1 MLVPGEARG
10 AVSSR
15 PTRLILLAAL
25 ACLLSPPAT
34 AAAGGPLLRFPDVH
48 GDSLVF
54 VHGEDIW
61 TAPASGGLARR
72 LTDDDGEERH
82 PKFSPDGSLIAFSAE
97 LDGNRDVYVMDAVGG
112 NIRRL
117 TYHPV
122 ADEVVGWHPT
132 KEKVLFRSSRSSF
145 SRFDRLFLIAPDGSG
160 LEELPLH
167 EAARGSFSPDG
178 KRLAYNRIARED
190 RTWKRYRG
198 GLAQDLW
205 LYDFET
211 QEDRRL
217 TEHRGTDRLPM
228 WIGGTI
234 YFASDRDRVLNLY
247 AYDPESGAIEAV
259 TEHRDYDIRR
269 PSHGGP
275 MIVYELAGDLWLL
288 DTRSG
293 ETRRVPIE
301 IPVDP
306 RETRP
311 YRKNVSEFITGVGA
325 SPEGGRA
332 LVEAR
337 GELFTVPKEHGA
349 TRNLTRTPGARDRYA
364 AWSPDGERIAF
375 LSDRGGEYDIH
386 LVDALGESEPERL
399 TDLGPGYRH
408 TLRWSPDGK
417 RIAFADQTLALFI
430 LDVASREVIFVDRSE
445 VEPVDIG
452 LEEKPISDFTWSP
465 DGRWLA
471 YSKIDLN
478 HLSGIYLHSIEEGK
492 ARRVS
497 GDLFND
503 FGPAFASDGRH
514 LFFVSNRRF
523 DPTLGD
529 FEWEMVYKKVAGIY
543 ALSLTADAGPAL
555 PVLSDESAPA
565 EKNGDEERGEDR
577 RATPTVRVDFEGIAG
592 RAQALPLPRGNYR
605 ALAAARGVLYY
616 LNDEEGDYN
625 RFEYRS
631 PGPKDLMSFDLEDRE
646 EKTLLEDIDGY
657 ALSADGTHVAFRR
670 GGSVGLRKVKETGWR
685 AHFEKAE
692 GRGEKGGNG
701 TLDLSGL
708 TMVIDPPAEWRQV
721 FEEAWRMERD
731 FFYDPNMH
739 GLDWPAL
746 GEKYRP
752 LVERATCAQDLRF
765 IIGELIGEL
774 ATSHTYVGAGDRRRR
789 AEPVN
794 VGLLGADWEADPGAG
809 LYRIAKIYRVPHWT
823 REVWPPLAGPGI
835 AVSEGDYLLAVNGEP
850 VSTERE
856 VFAAFQGLAGTQVR
870 LTLND
875 RPTARGAREVTVEP
889 LSSERTLRYLDWV
902 EHNRRVVSEASGGR
916 IGYLHLPDTYMG
928 SAVEFPAYFYG
939 QTRKEGL
946 IVDGRFNAGGLDPDI
961 FLQRLAK
968 RPLSFWTRRYSEDQ
982 VSPLYANRAHMVCLT
997 NRQAGS
1003 GGDDLPYEFRRKGMG
1018 PIVGTRTWGGLVG
1031 ISMGLRMM
1039 DGSRLTAPD
1048 YRIYTPEGD
1057 WVVENEGVT
1066 PDIEVENDPA
1076 EMLRGHNAQLRRA
1089 IDHLLEKIEA
1099 DPLPEIT
1106 HPPFPTET

>member
-1 MLVPGEARG
+1 
-10 AVSSR
+10 
-15 PTRLILLAAL
+15 
-25 ACLLSPPAT
+25 
-34 AAAGGPLLRFPDVH
+34 
-48 GDSLVF
+48 
-54 VHGEDIW
+54 
-61 TAPASGGLARR
+61 
-72 LTDDDGEERH
+72 
-82 PKFSPDGSLIAFSAE
+82 
-97 LDGNRDVYVMDAVGG
+97 
-112 NIRRL
+112 
-117 TYHPV
+117 
-122 ADEVVGWHPT
+122 
-132 KEKVLFRSSRSSF
+132 VLFRSSRRSF
-145 SRFDRLFLIAPDGSG
+145 SRFDRLFLIAPDGTG

-178 KRLAYNRIARED
+178 KRIAYNRIARED

-205 LYDFET
+205 LYDFESG
-211 QEDRRL
+211 EDRRL

-228 WIGGTI
+228 WIDETI
-234 YFASDRDRVLNLY
+234 YFASDRDRVLNIY
-247 AYDPESGAIEAV
+247 AYRPEDGRIVAI
-259 TEHRDYDIRR
+259 TEHRDYDLRR

-301 IPVDP
+301 IPVEA

-311 YRKNVSEFITGVGA
+311 YRKEVSGFVTAVSA
-325 SPEGGRA
+325 SPGGGRA

-375 LSDRGGEYDIH
+375 LSDREGEYDIY
-386 LVDALGESEPERL
+386 LVDPLGEGEPERL

-408 TLRWSPDGK
+408 TLRWSPDGR
-417 RIAFADQTLALFI
+417 RIAFADQTLALRY
-430 LDVASREVIFVDRSE
+430 LDVETGEVVTVDRSD

-452 LEEKPISDFTWSP
+452 LEEKPISDFRWSP
-465 DGRWLA
+465 DSRWLA

-478 HLSGIYLHSIEEGK
+478 HLSGLYLYSLAEGR
-492 ARRVS
+492 ARKVS

-503 FGPAFASDGRH
+503 FGPAFSSDGRH
-514 LFFVSNRRF
+514 LFFISNRRF

-529 FEWEMVYKKVAGIY
+529 FEWEMVYKKVAGLY
-543 ALSLTADAGPAL
+543 ALSLTAEAGPVL
-555 PVLSDESAPA
+555 PLLSDESDPV
-565 EKNGDEERGEDR
+565 EEGDDEEDGQEES
-577 RATPTVRVDFEGIAG
+577 AAASTRVDFEGIAA
-592 RAQALPLPRGNYR
+592 RVQALPLPRGNYR
-605 ALAAARGVLYY
+605 QLAAARGVLYY

-625 RFEYRS
+625 RFEYRN
-631 PGPKDLMSFDLEDRE
+631 PGPRDLMSFDLEDRE
-646 EKTLLEDIDGY
+646 EKTLIEDIDVY
-657 ALSADGTHVAFRR
+657 ALSADGTHVAYRK
-670 GGSVGLRKVKETGWR
+670 GSSLGLRKVKETGWR
-685 AHFEKAE
+685 ARFDGRE
-692 GRGEKGGNG
+692 GREKDGENGN
-701 TLDLSGL
+701 LDLSGL
-708 TMVIDPPAEWRQV
+708 TMVVDPRAEWRQV
-721 FEEAWRMERD
+721 YEEAWRMERD

-774 ATSHTYVGAGDRRRR
+774 ATSHTYVGAGDRRLLPE
-789 AEPVN
+789 AVN
-794 VGLLGADWEADPGAG
+794 VGLLGADWEADAESGR
-809 LYRIAKIYRVPHWT
+809 YRLARIYRVPHWT
-823 REVWPPLAGPGI
+823 REVWPPLAAPGLEI
-835 AVSEGDYLLAVNGEP
+835 AEGDYLLAVDGQE
-850 VSTERE
+850 VTTERE
-856 VFAAFQGLAGTQVR
+856 VFAWFQGLAGQPVR
-870 LTLND
+870 LTVND
-875 RPTARGAREVTVEP
+875 RPSGKGAREITVEP
-889 LSSERTLRYLDWV
+889 LASERTLRYLDWV
-902 EHNRRVVSEASGGR
+902 EHNRRLVDEASDGR
-916 IGYLHLPDTYMG
+916 IGYLHLPDTYTG
-928 SAVEFPAYFYG
+928 SAVELPAYFYG

-1018 PIVGTRTWGGLVG
+1018 PIIGTRTWGGLVG

-1066 PDIEVENDPA
+1066 PDIVVENDPA
-1076 EMLRGHNAQLRRA
+1076 EMMRGHDAQLRKA
-1089 IDHLLEKIEA
+1089 LEVLLEKIEA
-1099 DPLPEIT
+1099 EPLPEVT